1 MKIPLAR
8 RKTLASTK
16 AATGKRAE
24 VAALK
29 FLRGEGLQLVDRN
42 FRCRL
47 GEVDLVMLDHGCLA
61 FVEVRYRSERSF
73 TSAALSVTGQKQT
86 RIALTAEFFLCKN
99 PMLSDHPVRF
109 DVVAFDGAET
119 GPSRIQWIRDA
130 FRV

>member
-8 RKTLASTK
+8 RKTRASTK
-16 AATGKRAE
+16 AARGKRAE

-29 FLRGEGLQLVDRN
+29 FLRGEGLRLVDRN

-86 RIALTAEFFLCKN
+86 RIALTAEFFLCKH
-99 PMLSDHPVRF
+99 PMLSDPPVRF
-109 DVVAFDGAET
+109 DVVAFDGAEK